1 MLRHMEREE
10 PQGEE
15 NGEPMLQ
22 CQMQQ
27 AVASAA
33 ARYILIG
40 ILVRKYLVVQ
50 NNVREAETSR
60 TVYSGPSVQYNLNIF
75 KRESLPTEISFE
87 CNVSIVQ
94 AVIID
99 GRVGGC
105 GGTYPGVPARGPCCT
120 AAAAAATTAATHAPT
135 HRGGWWDGVQSSRR
149 STSHPLPTGIR
160 FIKKCHVSSYLTHP
174 QFRANLKCFPRIC
187 N

>member
-33 ARYILIG
+33 ARYIHIG
-40 ILVRKYLVVQ
+40 IVRKYLVVQ

-60 TVYSGPSVQYNLNIF
+60 TVYSGPSVQYNLKLS
-75 KRESLPTEISFE
+75 KRESGNFQT
-87 CNVSIVQ
+87 
-94 AVIID
+94 
-99 GRVGGC
+99 
-105 GGTYPGVPARGPCCT
+105 
-120 AAAAAATTAATHAPT
+120 
-135 HRGGWWDGVQSSRR
+135 
-149 STSHPLPTGIR
+149 
-160 FIKKCHVSSYLTHP
+160 
-174 QFRANLKCFPRIC
+174 QFRM
-187 N
+187 